1 MGWTTEQ
8 EYCIHSHGGTLLV
21 SAAAGSGKTTVLVER
36 IVQHILAGHDVDR
49 LLVVTFTNAAAAEM
63 RQRLTKALTAE
74 AARQPENL
82 HLQQQLIRLPRADIC
97 TVDSFCINL
106 VRENFY
112 KLDVSPQFRVGD
124 EQQLSLLKREA
135 LDDTLHHFYAEQ
147 QPDFLALAETMTD
160 GKSDARLMNTV
171 DTLFSFIQSYPDPE
185 RWLTETAAMYRNTD
199 TVTDTVWGRALMNKI
214 REVLTRCQRLYT
226 SALGDVLGDAVLVRA
241 YSPALTEEIEQV
253 KQLQALAEDSR
264 FDPLFSG
271 LMKFSF
277 GRFTSTARC
286 EDTDARDRV
295 KALRDSAKNLIA
307 YAQKLYCGTEEQCK
321 EDLKRSARLI
331 NTLYEVIRH
340 FTAVFTEKKRAANL
354 LDFSDTEHLALSLLT
369 KYDDE
374 DRLVP
379 TAEAREIAER
389 YDEIMVDEYQDT
401 NAVQDALFSALSRDE
416 QNLFMVGDVKQSIYA
431 FRKAMPELFLARR
444 DKYPL
449 FTGENYPGTVLLGH
463 NFRSRR
469 AVTDSVNF
477 VFHQLMI
484 PALGGINYNEEEK
497 LHYRAPYPPLLDES
511 VYDTECLI
519 LNGKEAKL
527 MGYSAD
533 EAEGHLIA
541 ERIET
546 LMKEFSVTEKD
557 GSRRPL
563 QYKDCCIL
571 LRNHKSHA
579 LAYCK
584 ALESYGIPT
593 VANLESN
600 FFETPEVRLTLSLL
614 RCIDNPLLDIPL
626 VAVMLSP
633 VFGFTTDDLATIR
646 LCRPK
651 AALYMAL
658 TAAARVAAPPIAER
672 CRAFLDTLNH
682 YRQLSALLTVD
693 RLLTRLYED
702 LSLPELF
709 SARFG
714 GASRAANL
722 RVLYEQCS
730 RFEQGGFRGLS
741 AFIHH
746 IDRLQEQGIKL
757 SAATPDTEN
766 AVRIMTVHR
775 SKGLEFPVVF
785 LAGLATAFGG
795 EDAKKDLLLHA
806 KYGAGMNHRDP
817 VTFVRRHTLP
827 RNGLLLMQK
836 DEARAE
842 ELRIL
847 YVAMTRAREK
857 LYLVTTLGSPANTLG
872 ALATGID
879 SSRDTL
885 PPETLGDATC
895 LSDWVLSA
903 LLRHPS
909 CDALRDHAGANGTVA
924 LHDPDTTPV
933 RVSFC
938 SPPIPKSE
946 DPDGEKARCTAQP
959 DDALVNALR
968 EHLAYTY
975 PHDNLARV
983 PTKLAASA
991 IAADPT
997 RPELVAHARPTFL
1010 TKQELTPAERG
1021 TAMHNFMQYAD
1032 FVAAAASTERE
1043 ADRLETAGFLSAE
1056 QAASLDHSR
1065 LRAFFES
1072 DLYRRIGASE
1082 RVLREVPF
1090 TFRENAAAYDPTVTD
1105 SNEAVVVQGIADCV
1119 FVENGGL
1126 VIVDYKTDRVKTP
1139 GELAERYRA
1148 QVDVYARALAA
1159 VLQLPVREC
1168 LLYSFALG
1176 RTVKI

>member
-36 IVQHILAGHDVDR
+36 IVQYVLAGHDVDR

-63 RQRLTKALTAE
+63 RQRLTKALTE
-74 AARQPENL
+74 QAALQPENL

-112 KLDVSPQFRVGD
+112 RLNVSPQFRVGD

-147 QPDFLALAETMTD
+147 HPDFLELAETMTD
-160 GKSDARLMNTV
+160 GKSDARLMSTI

-185 RWLTETAAMYRNTD
+185 RWLQTTAAMYDNTD
-199 TVTDTVWGRALMNKI
+199 TVTDTVWGKYLMNKL

-226 SALGDVLGDAVLVRA
+226 SALADTLGDAVLVRA
-241 YSPALTEEIEQV
+241 YSPALTLELDQV
-253 KQLQALAEDSR
+253 KVLRNMAEEGR
-264 FDPLFSG
+264 FDSLFEG
-271 LMKFSF
+271 LMHFSF
-277 GRFTSTARC
+277 GKFTSTARC
-286 EDTDARDRV
+286 EDTDARDRA
-295 KALRDSAKNLIA
+295 KTLRDSAKKLIGD
-307 YAQKLYCGTEEQCK
+307 AQKLYCGTEEQCRK
-321 EDLKRSARLI
+321 DLKRSARLI
-331 NTLYEVIRH
+331 NALYEIIRH
-340 FTAVFTEKKRAANL
+340 FMTVFTEKKREANL

-369 KYDDE
+369 EYDE
-374 DRLVP
+374 QGCRVP

-401 NAVQDALFSALSRDE
+401 NAVQDALFVALSRDE

-431 FRKAMPELFLARR
+431 FRKAMPKLFLDRR
-444 DKYPL
+444 GKYPL
-449 FTGENYPGTVLLGH
+449 FTGDTYPATILLGH

-484 PALGGINYNEEEK
+484 PALGGIDYNEQEK
-497 LHYRAPYPPLLDES
+497 LHYKAPYAPLEDES

-527 MGYSAD
+527 CGYSAD
-533 EAEGHLIA
+533 EAEGLLIA
-541 ERIET
+541 ERIKQ
-546 LMKEFSVTEKD
+546 LMLTFSVTEKD

-584 ALESYGIPT
+584 ALENYGIPT

-614 RCIDNPLLDIPL
+614 RCINNPLLDVPL

-633 VFGFTTDDLATIR
+633 LFGFTTDDLATIR

-651 AALYMAL
+651 ATLYMAV
-658 TAAARVAAPPIAER
+658 TAAARGDEPLSTR
-672 CRAFLDTLNH
+672 CRAFLDTLDR

-722 RVLYEQCS
+722 RLLYEQCS

-746 IDRLQEQGIKL
+746 IDRLQEQRINL

-766 AVRIMTVHR
+766 AVRIMTVHG

-806 KYGAGMNHRDP
+806 EYGAGMNHRDP
-817 VTFVRRHTLP
+817 ETFVRRHTLP
-827 RNGLLLMQK
+827 RNGLLLMQR

-857 LYLVTTLGSPANTLG
+857 LYLVTTLNSPENTLS

-879 SSRDTL
+879 ASRDTL
-885 PPETLGDATC
+885 PSETLGDANC
-895 LSDWVLSA
+895 LSDWVLGA

-909 CDALRDHAGANGTVA
+909 CGALRDGAGVNGVIA

-938 SPPIPKSE
+938 SPPIPRNE
-946 DPDGEKARCTAQP
+946 ETDGTEKRETAKA

-968 EHLAYTY
+968 ERIAYTY
-975 PHDNLARV
+975 PHDALARV

-1010 TKQELTPAERG
+1010 AKQELSPAERG
-1021 TAMHNFMQYAD
+1021 TAMHNFMQYAE
-1032 FVAAAASTERE
+1032 FAAAAASTEQE
-1043 ADRLETAGFLSAE
+1043 AERLKTAGFLSAE
-1056 QAASLDHSR
+1056 QVACLDHSR

-1082 RVLREVPF
+1082 RVWREVPF
-1090 TFRENAAAYDPTVTD
+1090 TFREAAAVYDPAVTD
-1105 SNEAVVVQGIADCV
+1105 AKEAVVVQGIADCV

-1139 GELAERYRA
+1139 DELIERYRA
-1148 QVDVYARALAA
+1148 QLDVYARALAA
-1159 VLQLPVREC
+1159 VLQLPVHEC

-1176 RTVKI
+1176 KTITL

>member
-1 MGWTTEQ
+1 MEWTTEQ
-8 EYCIHSHGGTLLV
+8 NFCIHSHGGTLLV

-112 KLDVSPQFRVGD
+112 RLNVSPQFRVGD
-124 EQQLSLLKREA
+124 EQQLSLLRREA
-135 LDDTLHHFYAEQ
+135 LDDTLQHFYSEQ
-147 QPDFLALAETMTD
+147 QPDFLELAEAMTD
-160 GKSDARLMNTV
+160 GKSDARLMSTV
-171 DTLFSFIQSYPDPE
+171 DTLFSFIQTYPHPE
-185 RWLTETAAMYRNTD
+185 RWLQETATMYDRTD
-199 TVTDTVWGRALMNKI
+199 TVTDTVWGNYLLNKMC
-214 REVLTRCQRLYT
+214 EMLTRCQRLYT
-226 SALGDVLGDAVLVRA
+226 SALEAALGDAVLVRA
-241 YSPALTEEIEQV
+241 YSPALTAELEQV
-253 KQLQALAEDSR
+253 KQLRACAEER
-264 FDPLFSG
+264 RWDPLFEG
-271 LMKFSF
+271 LMHFSF
-277 GRFTSTARC
+277 VKFTSTARC
-286 EDTDARDRV
+286 EDTEARDRA
-295 KALRDSAKNLIA
+295 KTLRDGAKKLIGD
-307 YAQKLYCGTEEQCK
+307 AQKLYCGTERQCK
-321 EDLKRSARLI
+321 EDLARSARLVRV
-331 NTLYEVIRH
+331 LYDVIRH
-340 FTAVFTEKKRAANL
+340 FMAVFTEKKRQANL

-369 KYDDE
+369 EYDEQDN
-374 DRLVP
+374 LVP

-389 YDEIMVDEYQDT
+389 YDEVMVDEYQDT
-401 NAVQDALFSALSRDE
+401 NAVQDALFKALSRDE
-416 QNLFMVGDVKQSIYA
+416 QNLFLVGDVKQSIYA
-431 FRKAMPELFLARR
+431 FRKAMPKLFLDRR
-444 DKYPL
+444 GKYEL
-449 FTGENYPGTVLLGH
+449 FTGENYPGTILLGH

-469 AVTDSVNF
+469 AVTDVVNF

-484 PALGGINYNEEEK
+484 PALGGIDYNEQEK
-497 LHYRAPYPPLLDES
+497 LHYKATYPPLENES

-527 MGYSAD
+527 CGYSTD
-533 EAEGHLIA
+533 EAEGRLIA
-541 ERIET
+541 ERIQN
-546 LMKEFSVTEKD
+546 LMRDFSVTEKD

-571 LRNHKSHA
+571 LRSHKSHA

-633 VFGFTTDDLATIR
+633 LFGFTTDDLAAIR

-651 AALYMAL
+651 AALYMAI
-658 TAAARVAAPPIAER
+658 TAAGRATDEPLAAR
-672 CRAFLDTLNH
+672 CRAFLRTLDH
-682 YRQLSALLTVD
+682 YRQVSALLTVD

-741 AFIHH
+741 AFIRH
-746 IDRLQEQGIKL
+746 IDRLQEQRIKL

-766 AVRIMTVHR
+766 AVRIMTVHG

-785 LAGLATAFGG
+785 LAGLATASGG
-795 EDAKKDLLLHA
+795 EDAKKDLLLHSE
-806 KYGAGMNHRDP
+806 YGAGMNYRDP
-817 VTFVRRHTLP
+817 ETFVRRHTLP

-857 LYLVTTLGSPANTLG
+857 LFLVTTLGSPANTLS
-872 ALATGID
+872 ALAAGID
-879 SSRDTL
+879 PSRDTL
-885 PPETLGDATC
+885 PVETLTDANC

-903 LLRHPS
+903 LLRHPT
-909 CDALRDHAGANGTVA
+909 CGELRECAGVNEPIT
-924 LHDPDTTPV
+924 LPDTATV

-938 SPPIPKSE
+938 SPPILKRE
-946 DPDGEKARCTAQP
+946 EADGADERSAAQP
-959 DDALVNALR
+959 DDALTNALR
-968 EHLAYTY
+968 ERIAYIY
-975 PHDNLARV
+975 PHETLSRV

-991 IAADPT
+991 AAADPT

-1010 TKQELTPAERG
+1010 SKQELTPAERG

-1032 FVAAAASTERE
+1032 FAAAAASTYGEAERLK
-1043 ADRLETAGFLSAE
+1043 AAGFLSAE
-1056 QAASLDHSR
+1056 QVASLDHKR
-1065 LRAFFES
+1065 LRTFFDSE
-1072 DLYRRIGASE
+1072 LYRRIGASE

-1090 TFRENAAAYDPTVTD
+1090 TFREEAAAYDPTVTD
-1105 SNEAVVVQGIADCV
+1105 PNEAVVVQGIADCV

-1126 VIVDYKTDRVKTP
+1126 VIVDYKTDRVKSP
-1139 GELAERYRA
+1139 AELAERYRA
-1148 QVDVYARALAA
+1148 QLQIYARALAA
-1159 VLQLPVREC
+1159 VLELPVHEC

-1176 RTVKI
+1176 STVTI

>member
-1 MGWTTEQ
+1 MDWTTEQ
-8 EYCIHSHGGTLLV
+8 KHCIYSHGGTLLV

-63 RQRLTKALTAE
+63 RQRLTKALTKQAAE
-74 AARQPENL
+74 QPENW

-106 VRENFY
+106 VREKFHHLN
-112 KLDVSPQFRVGD
+112 VSPQFRVGD
-124 EQQLSLLKREA
+124 EQQLALLKREA
-135 LDDTLHHFYAEQ
+135 LDDTLQHFYSEQ
-147 QPDFLALAETMTD
+147 QPDFLELAETMTD
-160 GKSDARLMNTV
+160 GKSDARLMSTV

-185 RWLTETAAMYRNTD
+185 RWLQETAAMYDRTD
-199 TVTDTVWGRALMNKI
+199 TVSETVWGKALLNKI
-214 REVLTRCQRLYT
+214 REVLARCQRLYT
-226 SALGDVLGDAVLVRA
+226 SALENTLGDTVLVRA
-241 YSPALTEEIEQV
+241 YSPALTEELEQV
-253 KQLQALAEDSR
+253 KKLREHAENGR
-264 FDPLFSG
+264 FNPLFEG
-271 LMKFSF
+271 LMNFAF
-277 GRFTSTARC
+277 VRFTSTAGC
-286 EDTDARDRV
+286 EDTEARDRA
-295 KALRDSAKNLIA
+295 KALRDNSKKLIGDL
-307 YAQKLYCGTEEQCK
+307 QKLYCGTEQQCL
-321 EDLKRSARLI
+321 EDITRSARLI
-331 NTLYEVIRH
+331 RVLYEVIRR
-340 FTAVFTEKKRAANL
+340 FMAVFTEKKRQANL

-369 KYDDE
+369 EYDE
-374 DRLVP
+374 QNNLVP
-379 TAEAREIAER
+379 TDHAREIAAR
-389 YDEIMVDEYQDT
+389 YDEVMVDEYQDT
-401 NAVQDALFSALSRDE
+401 NAVQDALFKALSRNE

-431 FRKAMPELFLARR
+431 FRKAKPKLFLDRR
-444 DKYPL
+444 GRYPL
-449 FTGENYPGTVLLGH
+449 FTGDNYPGTILLGH

-469 AVTDSVNF
+469 AVTDVVNF

-484 PALGGINYNEEEK
+484 PALGGIDYNEQEK
-497 LHYRAPYPPLLDES
+497 LHYKAPYPSLEDES
-511 VYDTECLI
+511 AYDTECLI
-519 LNGKEAKL
+519 LDGKEAKVL
-527 MGYSAD
+527 GLSAD
-533 EAEGHLIA
+533 EAEGRLIA
-541 ERIET
+541 ERIQH
-546 LMKEFSVTEKD
+546 LMRELSVTEKD

-571 LRNHKSHA
+571 LRSHKSHA

-633 VFGFTTDDLATIR
+633 LFGFTTDDLATIR

-651 AALYMAL
+651 AALYMAV
-658 TAAARVAAPPIAER
+658 TAAARDAEHALAER
-672 CRAFLDTLNH
+672 CRAFLQTLNH
-682 YRQLSALLTVD
+682 YRQVSALLTVD

-714 GASRAANL
+714 GAARAANL

-741 AFIHH
+741 AFIRH

-766 AVRIMTVHR
+766 AVRIMTVHG

-785 LAGLATAFGG
+785 LAGLATSSGG
-795 EDAKKDLLLHA
+795 EDAKKDLLLHSE
-806 KYGAGMNHRDP
+806 YGAGMNYRDP

-836 DEARAE
+836 DEAREE

-857 LYLVTTLGSPANTLG
+857 LFLVTTLGSPENTLS

-879 SSRDTL
+879 PSRDTL
-885 PPETLGDATC
+885 PPETLTDANC
-895 LSDWVLSA
+895 LSDWVLTA

-909 CDALRDHAGANGTVA
+909 CGVLRECAGVNIPIT
-924 LHDPDTTPV
+924 LPDTATV

-938 SPPIPKSE
+938 SPPILKNEEE
-946 DPDGEKARCTAQP
+946 DGADKTTTAQP
-959 DDALVNALR
+959 NDALVSALR
-968 EHLAYTY
+968 ERIAYTY
-975 PHDNLARV
+975 PHGNLSRV

-991 IAADPT
+991 AAADPT

-1010 TKQELTPAERG
+1010 SKQELTPAERG
-1021 TAMHNFMQYAD
+1021 TAMHNFMQYAN
-1032 FVAAAASTERE
+1032 FTAAAASTETE
-1043 ADRLETAGFLSAE
+1043 AKRLETAGFLSAE
-1056 QAASLDHSR
+1056 QAASLDHHR
-1065 LRAFFES
+1065 LRAFFDS
-1072 DLYRRIGASE
+1072 DLYRRILASD
-1082 RVLREVPF
+1082 RVMREVPF
-1090 TFRENAAAYDPTVTD
+1090 TFREAASAYDPSVTD
-1105 SNEAVVVQGIADCV
+1105 PNEAVVVQGIADCV

-1126 VIVDYKTDRVKTP
+1126 VIVDYKTDRVNKP
-1139 GELAERYRA
+1139 YELAERYRA
-1148 QVDVYARALAA
+1148 QLEIYARALSA
-1159 VLQLPVREC
+1159 VWQLPVREC
-1168 LLYSFALG
+1168 LLYSFSLKA
-1176 RTVKI
+1176 TVKI